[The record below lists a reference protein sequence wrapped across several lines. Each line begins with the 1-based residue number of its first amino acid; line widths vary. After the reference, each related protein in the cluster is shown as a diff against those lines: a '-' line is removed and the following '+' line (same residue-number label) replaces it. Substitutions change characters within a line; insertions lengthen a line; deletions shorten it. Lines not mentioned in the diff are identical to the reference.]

1 MILVDTSVWINHLR
15 HDLPALRQLL
25 EKGRVLC
32 HPSIVGELAMGS
44 LRKRSVIL
52 SALEALP
59 RAEVA
64 REEEVLGYVTD
75 HSLFGIGIGYID
87 AHLLASA
94 QLTSGSRLWTSDKR
108 LQEVATKLDLAYD
121 PVPLST

>member
-1 MILVDTSVWINHLR
+1 M
-15 HDLPALRQLL
+15 
-25 EKGRVLC
+25 LC

-44 LRKRSVIL
+44 LRKRGVIL

-87 AHLLASA
+87 AHLLAST